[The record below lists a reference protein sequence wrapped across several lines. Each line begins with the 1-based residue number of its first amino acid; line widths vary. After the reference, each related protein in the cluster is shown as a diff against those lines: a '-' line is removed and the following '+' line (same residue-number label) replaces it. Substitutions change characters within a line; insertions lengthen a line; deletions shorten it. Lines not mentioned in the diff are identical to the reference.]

1 MKKVPILFLS
11 LLYTLS
17 VASEPCINLSE
28 HVKNVLPSVFKIK
41 VQKSEP
47 SNDESELTATDS
59 GGTGFLLDK
68 SYVVTNAHVIGDAK
82 KIALIDHQ
90 NNEYSAILIGKD
102 EKTDIAVLQS
112 TSFVENHLLES
123 NTSVNVGEGVFA
135 IGSPYSLGH
144 SVTYGIVGAINRFLP
159 NYPYIQFIQ
168 IDAAINP
175 GNSGGPL
182 LNQEGE
188 LIGMISTYF
197 SKQGSYTNIAFAIP
211 IADVHRIAT
220 QLIDERKIR
229 RGYLGAEL
237 VSSERISRKLGQRA
251 SVYVSRIESNSS
263 AYQSGLQTGDLII
276 GFNDIFINDCGELH
290 RFLEKSHPDEMI
302 TLNVIRER
310 QRKKIT
316 IKLGS
321 VPNSK
326 KETIN
331 AGTADS
337 SEKLGLIL
345 REENYEVEVIFSYS
359 IGKIIGINPKD
370 RIKEI
375 NGVEIKSIQEFNT
388 QLSKLKEGEIALVKI
403 KRESSTLVLPIGNKT
418 ALKAYSSQN

>member
-1 MKKVPILFLS
+1 MKVPILLS
-11 LLYTLS
+11 LFYTLS
-17 VASEPCINLSE
+17 IAYEPYINLTE
-28 HVKNVLPSVFKIK
+28 HVKKVLPSVVKIK

-47 SNDESELTATDS
+47 SNDENELTATDS
-59 GGTGFLLDK
+59 GGTGFILLDK
-68 SYVVTNAHVIGDAK
+68 SYIVTNAHVVGDGK

-102 EKTDIAVLQS
+102 NTTDIAVLQS
-112 TSFVENHLLES
+112 TGFNENPLLES
-123 NTSVNVGEGVFA
+123 NTSANIGEGVFTV
-135 IGSPYSLGH
+135 GSPFSLGH

-182 LNQEGE
+182 FNQEGE
-188 LIGMISTYF
+188 LIGMVSTYF

-211 IADVHRIAT
+211 IADVHRIVT
-220 QLIDERKIR
+220 RLIDERNIA

-237 VSSERISRKLGQRA
+237 VSSERISRKFGQRA
-251 SVYVSRIESNSS
+251 SVFVSRIELNSP
-263 AYQSGLQTGDLII
+263 AYQSGLQTGDII
-276 GFNDIFINDCGELH
+276 IRFNEIHLKDGGELH
-290 RFLEKSHPDEMI
+290 RYLEKSHPEEMM
-302 TLNVIRER
+302 TLTVIREK
-310 QRKKIT
+310 QQKKLT

-321 VPNSK
+321 TPIPK

-345 REENYEVEVIFSYS
+345 REENSEVEVIFSYS
-359 IGKIIGINPKD
+359 QGKIVGINSKD

-375 NGVEIKSIQEFNT
+375 NGVVIKSIQEFNT

-403 KRESSTLVLPIGNKT
+403 KRESATLIIPIGNKT

>member
-17 VASEPCINLSE
+17 VASEPYINLSE
-28 HVKNVLPSVFKIK
+28 HVKVILPSVFKIK

-82 KIALIDHQ
+82 KIALFDHQ
-90 NNEYSAILIGKD
+90 NNEYSAIVIGKD

-112 TSFVENHLLES
+112 TSFDKNHLLES

-182 LNQEGE
+182 FNQEGE
-188 LIGMISTYF
+188 LIGMVSTYF

-211 IADVHRIAT
+211 IADVHRIVT
-220 QLIDERKIR
+220 RLIEERKIS

-237 VSSERISRKLGQRA
+237 VASERISRKLGQRA
-251 SVYVSRIESNSS
+251 SVYVSRIEYNSP

-276 GFNDIFINDCGELH
+276 GFNDILINDGGELH
-290 RFLEKSHPDEMI
+290 RFLEKSYPDDVV

-310 QRKKIT
+310 QRKKTT

-345 REENYEVEVIFSYS
+345 REENSEVEVIFTYS

>member
-1 MKKVPILFLS
+1 MKVSILILS
-11 LLYTLS
+11 LFYSLLI
-17 VASEPCINLSE
+17 ASEPYTNLSE
-28 HVKNVLPSVFKIK
+28 QVKNVLPSVVKIK

-59 GGTGFLLDK
+59 GGSGFVLLDK
-68 SYVVTNAHVIGDAK
+68 SYIVTNAHVIGNAK

-102 EKTDIAVLQS
+102 DKTDIAVLQS
-112 TSFVENHLLES
+112 KGLNENQLLERNS
-123 NTSVNVGEGVFA
+123 SINVGEGIFA

-182 LNQEGE
+182 FNQRGE
-188 LIGMISTYF
+188 LVGMIATYF

-211 IADVHRIAT
+211 IADVHRIAAL
-220 QLIDERKIR
+220 LIEEKKIT

-251 SVYVSRIESNSS
+251 SVFVSRIDPNSP
-263 AYQSGLQTGDLII
+263 AQQSGLQVGDLIT
-276 GFNDIFINDCGELH
+276 GVNDTPIDDGGELH
-290 RFLEKSHPDEMI
+290 RYLEQSHPNEQV
-302 TLNVIRER
+302 TLSLIREK
-310 QRKKIT
+310 QQKKVT
-316 IKLGS
+316 LKLAS
-321 VPNSK
+321 ASSQK
-326 KETIN
+326 KEIIN

-345 REENYEVEVIFSYS
+345 REENSEIEVIFSHG

-375 NGVEIKSIQEFNT
+375 NGIEIKSLHEFNT
-388 QLSKLKEGEIALVKI
+388 QLSKLKEGEIALIKI
-403 KRESSTLVLPIGNKT
+403 KRENSTFIAPIGNKT